1 MVQERFLYLKEI
13 NLKQLLIFS
22 LILSLNIASNE
33 VLNKFNS
40 LIKKDLYFSQEIE
53 TNTTDKSFSEG
64 SIKRYGQDIEV
75 IIEKPVREKYIIK
88 NNEIEVYD
96 YEFNQSQIFA
106 INKNEMPVLDLL
118 KEGVQ
123 LQEIQDLTDRS
134 FKVNYNEKYIY
145 IEILSDKSFFIAY
158 NDNMNYKNI
167 VTFTKSDL

>member
-1 MVQERFLYLKEI
+1 
-13 NLKQLLIFS
+13 
-22 LILSLNIASNE
+22 
-33 VLNKFNS
+33 
-40 LIKKDLYFSQEIE
+40 
-53 TNTTDKSFSEG
+53 
-64 SIKRYGQDIEV
+64 
-75 IIEKPVREKYIIK
+75 
-88 NNEIEVYD
+88 
-96 YEFNQSQIFA
+96 
-106 INKNEMPVLDLL
+106 MPVLDLL

>member
-13 NLKQLLIFS
+13 NLKQLLIFL
-22 LILSLNIASNE
+22 LILCLNIDSNE
-33 VLNKFNS
+33 VLNKFNI
-40 LIKKDLYFSQEIE
+40 LIKKDLYFAQEIE

-75 IIEKPVREKYIIK
+75 IIEKPVKEKYIIK
-88 NNEIEVYD
+88 NNEIELYD

-134 FKVNYNEKYIY
+134 FKVNYNEEYIY

>member
-64 SIKRYGQDIEV
+64 SIERYGENIEV
-75 IIEKPVREKYIIK
+75 IIEKPVREKYIIM
-88 NNEIEVYD
+88 NNEIELYD
-96 YEFNQSQIFA
+96 YEFNQSQTFA

-123 LQEIQDLTDRS
+123 LQEIHDLTDRS
-134 FKVNYNEKYIY
+134 FKVNYNEEYIY

-158 NDNMNYKNI
+158 NDNMSYKNI

>member
-64 SIKRYGQDIEV
+64 SIERYGENIEV

-88 NNEIEVYD
+88 NNEIFDFIYKRLSRT
-96 YEFNQSQIFA
+96 Y
-106 INKNEMPVLDLL
+106 LD
-118 KEGVQ
+118 
-123 LQEIQDLTDRS
+123 
-134 FKVNYNEKYIY
+134 IY
-145 IEILSDKSFFIAY
+145 IFVEKLDRLSLEKKRQLTIPLIKEII
-158 NDNMNYKNI
+158 
-167 VTFTKSDL
+167 

>member
-64 SIKRYGQDIEV
+64 SIERYGENIEV
-75 IIEKPVREKYIIK
+75 IIEKPVREKYIIM
-88 NNEIEVYD
+88 NNEIELYD
-96 YEFNQSQIFA
+96 YEFNQSQTFA

-123 LQEIQDLTDRS
+123 LQEIHDLTDRS
-134 FKVNYNEKYIY
+134 FKVNYNEEYIY

>member
-33 VLNKFNS
+33 VLNKFNT

-53 TNTTDKSFSEG
+53 TNTMDKSFSEG
-64 SIKRYGQDIEV
+64 SIERYGENIEV

-88 NNEIEVYD
+88 NNVIEVYD
-96 YEFNQSQIFA
+96 YEFNQSQIFP

-123 LQEIQDLTDRS
+123 LNEIQDLTDRS
-134 FKVNYNEKYIY
+134 FKVNYNEEYLY

-158 NDNMNYKNI
+158 NDNMNYKNR